1 MYTDAADFISRC
13 EKLAHQVIY
22 EWELYL
28 MVFNGFSLKYLI

>member
-1 MYTDAADFISRC
+1 MYTDAAAFISRC

-28 MVFNGFSLKYLI
+28 MAFNGLSLTDLI